1 MRFRILHIVF
11 FLFISSLTFANRI
24 DSLRKALSNGQ
35 SDSARVLTLSYLIAE
50 LSENEKTDAYSYLEQ
65 ADKLAN
71 RLNNDFLIGEV
82 YRHAAHYELYKQ
94 KDYATALKYIKKCIW
109 HQEHIKSYE
118 SLIHTYTF
126 LAREIFE
133 KADMVEETMEAM
145 KKAAE
150 FAALA
155 RKGDNAY
162 QLYVLGWYEANHYA
176 LDSAMFHLEMSYEL
190 NKAKENPAFDV
201 ELLIWMGNTLRNAK
215 RYHEALKYH
224 SRALS
229 VARTIKDKNILA
241 DCYRY
246 TGTVYRGLKMND
258 SAVYYLKKGAD
269 FWIQEKWHDRM
280 HVVGANLVNWLVK
293 DNKLDDAKKYVLI
306 IKDTSVYNYRKNDY
320 QKLNVSEALYNYYNK
335 LNDYKL
341 ANIYLRDFV
350 AAKDSISSRRIQNNI
365 NEQNLK
371 LEFQHQQ
378 ENFRLEQKL
387 RDIELNSELKEEQAF
402 SKMMAGMVI
411 GFVIIIGYGFWSMR
425 QRKKAFNV
433 IAQQKIEVEE
443 QKSLVENKNK
453 EILDSF
459 HYARRIQS
467 AIIASEET
475 IHKLLPESFVLFKPK
490 DIVSGDFI
498 WALKKKVII
507 EGNKEELIFVAVCDS
522 TGHGVPGAFMSLL
535 VIGFLTEAIN
545 EMELVDTDYIY
556 NYVRG
561 KLIKTV
567 SKDGQKDGFDGTL
580 LCFNKTHQTIS
591 YSSAYNSPLLISNG
605 NITRLPADKMPVGEG
620 QRDHS
625 FTTHKLNYQK
635 GDVLYLYT
643 DGYADQ
649 FGGNDALVRARG
661 GKKFKQKRFIEKIQ
675 SITHLPLA
683 EQKTILDTTFEDWKG
698 NLEQL
703 DDVCVVGFRL

>member
-1 MRFRILHIVF
+1 
-11 FLFISSLTFANRI
+11 
-24 DSLRKALSNGQ
+24 
-35 SDSARVLTLSYLIAE
+35 
-50 LSENEKTDAYSYLEQ
+50 
-65 ADKLAN
+65 
-71 RLNNDFLIGEV
+71 
-82 YRHAAHYELYKQ
+82 
-94 KDYATALKYIKKCIW
+94 
-109 HQEHIKSYE
+109 
-118 SLIHTYTF
+118 
-126 LAREIFE
+126 
-133 KADMVEETMEAM
+133 
-145 KKAAE
+145 
-150 FAALA
+150 
-155 RKGDNAY
+155 
-162 QLYVLGWYEANHYA
+162 
-176 LDSAMFHLEMSYEL
+176 MSYEL

-411 GFVIIIGYGFWSMR
+411 GFVIIIGYGF
-425 QRKKAFNV
+425 
-433 IAQQKIEVEE
+433 
-443 QKSLVENKNK
+443 
-453 EILDSF
+453 
-459 HYARRIQS
+459 
-467 AIIASEET
+467 
-475 IHKLLPESFVLFKPK
+475 
-490 DIVSGDFI
+490 G
-498 WALKKKVII
+498 
-507 EGNKEELIFVAVCDS
+507 
-522 TGHGVPGAFMSLL
+522 
-535 VIGFLTEAIN
+535 
-545 EMELVDTDYIY
+545 
-556 NYVRG
+556 
-561 KLIKTV
+561 
-567 SKDGQKDGFDGTL
+567 
-580 LCFNKTHQTIS
+580 
-591 YSSAYNSPLLISNG
+591 
-605 NITRLPADKMPVGEG
+605 
-620 QRDHS
+620 
-625 FTTHKLNYQK
+625 
-635 GDVLYLYT
+635 
-643 DGYADQ
+643 
-649 FGGNDALVRARG
+649 
-661 GKKFKQKRFIEKIQ
+661 
-675 SITHLPLA
+675 
-683 EQKTILDTTFEDWKG
+683 
-698 NLEQL
+698 
-703 DDVCVVGFRL
+703 VCVNVKKRLT